1 MNVIRFD
8 ASELADSPNGN
19 ASAAVATPRQ
29 GASEVSV
36 IRQRQQPG
44 GFNPAHT
51 HDREEVLVLL
61 AGRLDVTAGGATQAL
76 QAGDAIVVPAN
87 TTHRLRNAGDDVAE
101 WLLVAPAGYRFYRE
115 SGEDATPDWSR

>member
-1 MNVIRFD
+1 MTVVRFD
-8 ASELADSPNGN
+8 ALDFAASPNGN
-19 ASAAVATPRQ
+19 ASAPIATTSRD
-29 GASEVSV
+29 AADVSV

-44 GFNPAHT
+44 GFNPSHT

-61 AGRLDVTAGGATQAL
+61 DGSLDVTTAGTTHAL
-76 QAGDAIVVPAN
+76 RAGDSIVIPAR
-87 TTHRLRNAGDDVAE
+87 TAHQLRNAGDDTAE